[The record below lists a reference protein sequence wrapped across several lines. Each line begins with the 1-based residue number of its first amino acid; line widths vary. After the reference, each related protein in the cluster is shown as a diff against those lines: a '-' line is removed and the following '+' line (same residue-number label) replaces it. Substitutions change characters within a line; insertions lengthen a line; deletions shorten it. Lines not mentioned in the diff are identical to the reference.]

1 LHTLGGGNYWAR
13 GNRDLLRKVKNVALR
28 NDGRMVVTSEGATEV
43 FFDKLDA
50 NLFWSQP
57 SEREIPL
64 MQMVYSGYTIF
75 FGSACDYTRSDNF
88 FRYAQ
93 GQAFIDG
100 RQNGWMDLGLFKPEY
115 RQKVDYLK
123 QCGKY
128 RLNTLKYLVYG
139 QLLDPVTP
147 TEEIDTFKD
156 NGFGWGM
163 YEKQRSAEVPCAE
176 ARLWKSEEGTLAVFF
191 ANYVDSEISFP
202 YTIDPADYGLPRG
215 KWEIKEIGGKSSK
228 NMGEFTDSLDRTE
241 ILGPG
246 MIKVIE
252 LVKK

>member
-1 LHTLGGGNYWAR
+1 
-13 GNRDLLRKVKNVALR
+13 
-28 NDGRMVVTSEGATEV
+28 
-43 FFDKLDA
+43 
-50 NLFWSQP
+50 
-57 SEREIPL
+57 
-64 MQMVYSGYTIF
+64 
-75 FGSACDYTRSDNF
+75 
-88 FRYAQ
+88 
-93 GQAFIDG
+93 
-100 RQNGWMDLGLFKPEY
+100 MDLGLFKPEY

-191 ANYVDSEISFP
+191 ANYVDREISFP
-202 YTIDPADYGLPRG
+202 YTIDPGDYGLPRG

-241 ILGPG
+241 ILRPG